1 MLWRVLSFSHLW
13 IALGAFVTTA
23 FSWMWCVDG
32 SPMERGGMWVAFWV
46 ALSTG
51 LGYTVQRAIKHT
63 RHPHTM
69 PAERRLFW
77 DAAKWPMVAVW
88 VGGWLG
94 FNAAYGDELGWEEP
108 GRVGLVLGV
117 GLASLLYAI
126 APGMGGGLRRVV
138 WLKIPLIAAVW
149 ATATTHHPVLGIDP
163 VLWVQRAL
171 FIAGLTLP
179 FDIRDLE
186 VDRPHMNT
194 LPALTSP
201 KQVLRWA
208 RWLLLASAL
217 VSLGVWV
224 SRLVTH
230 GLRPIDAGPLVLVMQ
245 GVYAC
250 WILRPSLALDALTAT
265 DGLRRERYTGWTLDG
280 VLVMPYVLAL
290 SLYLV
295 LLIAAPV
302 MRGW

>member
-1 MLWRVLSFSHLW
+1 
-13 IALGAFVTTA
+13 
-23 FSWMWCVDG
+23 
-32 SPMERGGMWVAFWV
+32 
-46 ALSTG
+46 
-51 LGYTVQRAIKHT
+51 
-63 RHPHTM
+63 
-69 PAERRLFW
+69 
-77 DAAKWPMVAVW
+77 
-88 VGGWLG
+88 
-94 FNAAYGDELGWEEP
+94 
-108 GRVGLVLGV
+108 
-117 GLASLLYAI
+117 
-126 APGMGGGLRRVV
+126 
-138 WLKIPLIAAVW
+138 
-149 ATATTHHPVLGIDP
+149 
-163 VLWVQRAL
+163 
-171 FIAGLTLP
+171 
-179 FDIRDLE
+179 
-186 VDRPHMNT
+186 MNT

-201 KQVLRWA
+201 EQVLRWA

-250 WILRPSLALDALTAT
+250 WILRPFLALDALTAT

-295 LLIAAPV
+295 LLVAAPV